1 MPSFSLSMNL
11 GALIVNDTIAGIST
25 AAGEGAIAVI
35 RVSGPEAAA
44 MSRQVFPTRGTALT
58 GTPRVMR
65 YGRIVRK
72 TESLDTGMAA
82 YFPAPRS
89 YTGED
94 MVEIY
99 CHGGILVAARV
110 LEAVLELGARAAEAG
125 EFTRRAFLNGKLDLT
140 QAEAVMDII
149 RARSPIALAAAEE
162 QLQGRLG
169 RELAGLRAHLL
180 SLVANIEAWIDFPD
194 EDIDP
199 ATGAGFLAEIRKALQ
214 EVETLL
220 STARTGRILREGVRL
235 VIFGSP
241 NAGKSSLLNALL
253 GFERAIVTPTPGT
266 TRDTIEELANLG
278 GLPFCITDTAGL
290 RETEDPIEKIGMARA
305 HEAMAAADILL
316 HVVDASAG
324 TEFPDLANAGP
335 FESLTVFNK
344 IDLLDAPVP
353 WPDGAIGISC
363 LTGAGLE
370 TLVEKVVARA
380 QGNPQR
386 PSALAI
392 NARHQACLQRAK
404 AGLESAAAEL
414 ESNHSPEFVAT
425 GLHEALDA
433 IGDILGLADTEE
445 ILGEIFSKFCIGK

>member
-1 MPSFSLSMNL
+1 MLKEE
-11 GALIVNDTIAGIST
+11 TIAAIST
-25 AAGEGAIAVI
+25 APGEGAVAVI
-35 RVSGPEAAA
+35 RVSGPEAAE
-44 MSRQVFPTRGTALT
+44 MVGQVFEGQ
-58 GTPRVMR
+58 GKSFKQTPRLMR
-65 YGRIVRK
+65 YGQIVQRAE
-72 TESLDTGMAA
+72 TIDAGMAVF
-82 YFPAPRS
+82 FPAPRS

-94 MVEIY
+94 MVEIH

-169 RELAGLRAHLL
+169 RELSELRAHLL
-180 SLVANIEAWIDFPD
+180 ALVANIEAWIDFPD

-199 ATGAGFLAEIRKALQ
+199 ETGAGFLKNLRKALH
-214 EVETLL
+214 EIDALL

-241 NAGKSSLLNALL
+241 NAGKSSLLNTLL
-253 GFERAIVTPTPGT
+253 GFERAIVTSTPGT
-266 TRDTIEELANLG
+266 TRDTIEELAILG
-278 GLPFCITDTAGL
+278 GLPFRITDTAGL
-290 RETEDPIEKIGMARA
+290 RDTEDLVEQIGVARA
-305 HEAMAAADILL
+305 HEAMASADILI
-316 HVVDASAG
+316 HVIDATDTTPHLEEG
-324 TEFPDLANAGP
+324 
-335 FESLTVFNK
+335 SLEPIVVLNK
-344 IDLLDAPVP
+344 IDLLNSQSDIPAE
-353 WPDGAIGISC
+353 AHGISC
-363 LTGAGLE
+363 LTGEGIEA
-370 TLVEKVVARA
+370 LVQTIVSRA
-380 QGNPQR
+380 QGAPQR

-404 AGLESAAAEL
+404 VGLESAASEL
-414 ESNHSPEFVAT
+414 EANHSPEFAAT

-433 IGDILGLADTEE
+433 IGEVLGIADTEE

>member
-1 MPSFSLSMNL
+1 M
-11 GALIVNDTIAGIST
+11 IINDTIAGIST

-35 RVSGPEAAA
+35 RVSGPEAAEI
-44 MSRQVFPTRGTALT
+44 SCQVFQAKGKSHIE
-58 GTPRVMR
+58 TPRQMR
-65 YGRIVRK
+65 YGQIARHGETI
-72 TESLDTGMAA
+72 DAGMAV
-82 YFPAPRS
+82 YFPGPRS

-94 MVEIY
+94 MVEIH

-110 LEAVLELGARAAEAG
+110 LEAVLELGARAADAG

-169 RELAGLRAHLL
+169 KELAAMRAHLL
-180 SLVANIEAWIDFPD
+180 ALVANIEAWIDFPD

-199 ATGAGFLAEIRKALQ
+199 ETGAGFLDDIRKALR
-214 EVETLL
+214 EIEALL

-241 NAGKSSLLNALL
+241 NAGKSSLLNSLL

-266 TRDTIEELANLG
+266 TRDTIEEFANLG
-278 GLPFCITDTAGL
+278 GLPFRITDTAGL
-290 RETEDPIEKIGMARA
+290 RETEDLVEQIGMARA
-305 HEAMAAADILL
+305 HEAMATADILL
-316 HVVDASAG
+316 HVIDASENG
-324 TEFPDLANAGP
+324 EMPPSTEGGASK
-335 FESLTVFNK
+335 SLIVFNK
-344 IDLLDAPVP
+344 IDIMNPQTDFPH
-353 WPDGAIGISC
+353 GGIGISC
-363 LTGAGLE
+363 LTGDGLE
-370 TLVEKVVARA
+370 TLVQKIVARA
-380 QGNPQR
+380 QGAPQR

-404 AGLESAAAEL
+404 AGLETAASEL
-414 ESNHSPEFVAT
+414 ESRHSPEFVAT

-433 IGDILGLADTEE
+433 IGEILGVADTEE

>member
-1 MPSFSLSMNL
+1 M
-11 GALIVNDTIAGIST
+11 IKEDTIAAIST
-25 AAGEGAIAVI
+25 APGEGAVAVI
-35 RVSGPEAAA
+35 RISGPEAAE
-44 MSRQVFPTRGTALT
+44 MTCHVFQSKGRPLIES
-58 GTPRVMR
+58 PRLMR
-65 YGRIVRK
+65 YGQIVRQA
-72 TESLDTGMAA
+72 EPIDAGMAV

-89 YTGED
+89 YTGEE
-94 MVEIY
+94 MVEIH

-110 LEAVLELGARAAEAG
+110 LEAVLELGARAADAG
-125 EFTRRAFLNGKLDLT
+125 EFTRRAFLNGKMDLT

-169 RELAGLRAHLL
+169 KELSALRAHLL

-199 ATGAGFLAEIRKALQ
+199 ATGAGLVMELKKALH
-214 EVETLL
+214 EIEALL

-241 NAGKSSLLNALL
+241 NAGKSSLLNTLL
-253 GFERAIVTPTPGT
+253 GFERAIVTATPGT
-266 TRDTIEELANLG
+266 TRDTIEEFAILG

-290 RETEDPIEKIGMARA
+290 RDTEDLVEQIGVARA
-305 HEAMAAADILL
+305 HEAMASADILL
-316 HVVDASAG
+316 HVIDATSTSPVQTAG
-324 TEFPDLANAGP
+324 EPVEPIIVL
-335 FESLTVFNK
+335 NK
-344 IDLLDAPVP
+344 IDLLNSPSDRFS
-353 WPDGAIGISC
+353 GALGISC
-363 LTGAGLE
+363 LTGEGIE
-370 TLVEKVVARA
+370 TLVHAIVTRA
-380 QGNPQR
+380 QGTPQR

-404 AGLESAAAEL
+404 AGLESSTSEL
-414 ESNHSPEFVAT
+414 EANHSPEFAAT

-433 IGDILGLADTEE
+433 IGEVLGVADTEE